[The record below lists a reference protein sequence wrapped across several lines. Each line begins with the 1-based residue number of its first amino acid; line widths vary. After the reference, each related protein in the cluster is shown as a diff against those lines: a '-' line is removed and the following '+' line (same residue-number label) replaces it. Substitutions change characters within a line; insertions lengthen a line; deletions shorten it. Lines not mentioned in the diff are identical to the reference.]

1 MSNHFNISNA
11 QKNIFLNKQNEQKYY
26 LKNQF
31 SQKTKNDN
39 NMNPTTVIIK
49 KNKKYSLI
57 NNNEKK
63 ENTKINDI
71 KTIKKEAKDNINDI
85 SEQTSKS
92 KNSSKKIKMPINTN
106 AKVVQVE
113 MNPKTLII
121 HKNSKKLGN
130 THNSNNL
137 RRSFN
142 PKNQNKT
149 SSVNKNNFNKDSNYN
164 FLKDENNEV
173 NRYLKNKSASKNYK
187 KKNDFLKASININI
201 FNNDLDEK
209 ANTIEEDKV
218 NKLLEKTKSNTNTD
232 LYRIEEE
239 NHPKLTPNP
248 NETNIKENEKD
259 SEKNNKQNLYNSAIN
274 NYTTDR
280 NFKRP
285 ILRKQTFQS
294 QISLGKENTKFNFEK
309 KHSLNI
315 NSSKQLIAFRNSLRD
330 ATRGSVNSSI
340 NNVLIPMLNQRK
352 ENNCFLNVIIQSLVH
367 LQNFKYDFLS
377 KENSDIYTKSKPV
390 YDLHDLI
397 KLYESEQ
404 IKYKNILDKNRDY
417 KIEPILSVNNL
428 RTSLNQIYNRYHKG
442 ESGDPMETMNSLFDL
457 IHEIYCKKM
466 RIDKNKIK
474 ACKCLAHKHFFLK
487 LAEIQ
492 LCPNCNNKKVQL
504 YDKDCFMYNIFIKE
518 IMDKLHG
525 KSFNSFKSKFFQKL
539 KEHNETFEEKK
550 KPRIPGCNCSEK
562 LMESYIK
569 STKLMGPIST
579 YLIINITWAEEFPSM
594 NEILKTFALLPVSEK
609 INNLFTFDESVK
621 NIINYTFSIKGIILY
636 GIYHYVCAIY
646 IKDENKWAVIDDKTI
661 KYIDVYFNL
670 IDSFLRNHLMPVGI
684 IYSKE
689 KKDALRESTINS
701 MCLNK
706 DEYNKLYQFCKDV
719 DKRRGLKT
727 SEIFQSKICFDE
739 SKGDYINNNLF
750 FSIFDSMNLY
760 NTNTNSKNTQE
771 LINNISISDKKNE
784 INNEVNNNEDS
795 NKKENKE
802 KDTNKKV
809 GGIFSFTSKFG
820 NDLKGGIIDFSI
832 NQPKES
838 INNNDNTKENKDDI
852 DFSNIGNNYED

>member
-1 MSNHFNISNA
+1 MSNYFNIRNA
-11 QKNIFLNKQNEQKYY
+11 QKNISLNKQNEQKYY
-26 LKNQF
+26 LKNQL
-31 SQKTKNDN
+31 SQKTKIDK
-39 NMNPTTVIIK
+39 NMNPSTVLK
-49 KNKKYSLI
+49 KNSKKYMLI
-57 NNNEKK
+57 NNNEKNGNMK
-63 ENTKINDI
+63 AYDI
-71 KTIKKEAKDNINDI
+71 KPIKKEEKDNIKDNI
-85 SEQTSKS
+85 SEQTSNT
-92 KNSSKKIKMPINTN
+92 KNSSKKIKMHINNTK

-113 MNPKTLII
+113 LNPKTLII

-130 THNSNNL
+130 ASNTNNL

-142 PKNQNKT
+142 PNNQIKN
-149 SSVNKNNFNKDSNYN
+149 SSTNKNNFNKGSNYN

-187 KKNDFLKASININI
+187 KKNDFLKASININL
-201 FNNDLDEK
+201 FNNDIEQT
-209 ANTIEEDKV
+209 ANDIEEDKV
-218 NKLLEKTKSNTNTD
+218 NKLLDKKRPNTNKD
-232 LYRIEEE
+232 LFRIEEE
-239 NHPKLTPNP
+239 NNLKLTPKSKEIN
-248 NETNIKENEKD
+248 NKEKEKEEKKNNSQIYNSSKEN
-259 SEKNNKQNLYNSAIN
+259 S
-274 NYTTDR
+274 
-280 NFKRP
+280 
-285 ILRKQTFQS
+285 
-294 QISLGKENTKFNFEK
+294 KFNLEK

-315 NSSKQLIAFRNSLRD
+315 NSSKELMAFRNSLRD
-330 ATRGSVNSSI
+330 AIRPSINSSL
-340 NNVLIPMLNQRK
+340 NNVLIPMLNRKK
-352 ENNCFLNVIIQSLVH
+352 ENNCFLNVIIQNLVH
-367 LQNFKYDFLS
+367 LQNFKYDFLT
-377 KENSDIYTKSKPV
+377 KENSDIYTKSKPI
-390 YDLHDLI
+390 YDFHNLI

-404 IKYKNILDKNRDY
+404 IKYKNILNKNKNY
-417 KIEPILSVNNL
+417 KIEPVLSVNNL
-428 RTSLNQIYNRYHKG
+428 RNSLNQVYNRYHRG

-474 ACKCLAHKHFFLK
+474 TCKCLAHKHFFLK

-525 KSFNSFKSKFFQKL
+525 KSFNSFKLKFFQKI
-539 KEHNETFEEKK
+539 KEHDEAFEEKK
-550 KPRIPGCNCSEK
+550 KPRLPGCNCTEK

-621 NIINYTFSIKGIILY
+621 NIIDYTFSIKGIILY

-661 KYIDVYFNL
+661 KYIDVYYNL

-689 KKDALRESTINS
+689 ENDALRESTINS
-701 MCLNK
+701 MSLTK

-750 FSIFDSMNLY
+750 FSIFDS
-760 NTNTNSKNTQE
+760 TNINNININSKNTQE
-771 LINNISISDKKNE
+771 LINNIKINDKKNE
-784 INNEVNNNEDS
+784 IKSES
-795 NKKENKE
+795 NKKEDLYNKENNKE
-802 KDTNKKV
+802 KDNKNNKI
-809 GGIFSFTSKFG
+809 GGIFSFSRKFG
-820 NDLKGGIIDFSI
+820 NDLKGGFIDFSI
-832 NQPKES
+832 NEPKES
-838 INNNDNTKENKDDI
+838 SNTKDDTKENKDDI
-852 DFSNIGNNYED
+852 DFSNIGNDYEE

>member
-11 QKNIFLNKQNEQKYY
+11 QKNNFLNKQSEQKYY

-31 SQKTKNDN
+31 SQKTKIDND
-39 NMNPTTVIIK
+39 MKPTTLIIQ
-49 KNKKYSLI
+49 KNKKHSLK

-63 ENTKINDI
+63 ENNKINDI
-71 KTIKKEAKDNINDI
+71 KTIKNEEKDNIKDI
-85 SEQTSKS
+85 CEQISQS
-92 KNSSKKIKMPINTN
+92 KNSSKKIKMPINN
-106 AKVVQVE
+106 AKAKVVQVE

-130 THNSNNL
+130 TPNSNNL

-142 PKNQNKT
+142 PSNQNKT
-149 SSVNKNNFNKDSNYN
+149 NSTNKNYFNKDSNYN

-173 NRYLKNKSASKNYK
+173 NRYLKNKSASKNHK
-187 KKNDFLKASININI
+187 KKNDFLKASININL
-201 FNNDLDEK
+201 FNNDLEQN
-209 ANTIEEDKV
+209 ANNIEEDKV
-218 NKLLEKTKSNTNTD
+218 NKLLEKTKPNTNRD

-239 NHPKLTPNP
+239 NNIKLTPNP
-248 NETNIKENEKD
+248 KETNIKEQEKE
-259 SEKNNKQNLYNSAIN
+259 SEKNNKQDLYNSAN
-274 NYTTDR
+274 YNYTTDKI
-280 NFKRP
+280 FKRS
-285 ILRKQTFQS
+285 IIRKQTFQS
-294 QISLGKENTKFNFEK
+294 QISLGKENTKFHFEK
-309 KHSLNI
+309 KNSLNI

-330 ATRGSVNSSI
+330 ATRGSINSSI
-340 NNVLIPMLNQRK
+340 NNVLIPMLNRRK
-352 ENNCFLNVIIQSLVH
+352 ENNCFLNVIIQNLVH

-377 KENSDIYTKSKPV
+377 KENSDVYVKSKPV
-390 YDLHDLI
+390 YDLHNLI

-404 IKYKNILDKNRDY
+404 IKYKNILDKNKNY
-417 KIEPILSVNNL
+417 KIEPIISVNNL
-428 RTSLNQIYNRYHKG
+428 RNSLNQIFTNRYHKG

-466 RIDKNKIK
+466 RIDKDKIK
-474 ACKCLAHKHFFLK
+474 TCKCLAHKHFFLK

-492 LCPNCNNKKVQL
+492 LCPKKKKKKVQL

-525 KSFNSFKSKFFQKL
+525 KSFNSFKLKFFQKL

-609 INNLFTFDESVK
+609 VNNLFTFDESVK

-689 KKDALRESTINS
+689 ENDALRESTINLMS
-701 MCLNK
+701 LTK

-750 FSIFDSMNLY
+750 FSIFDSTNFD

-771 LINNISISDKKNE
+771 LINNINISDKKNE
-784 INNEVNNNEDS
+784 INNEVNNTENS
-795 NKKENKE
+795 IKKENKE

-809 GGIFSFTSKFG
+809 GGIFSFSRKFG
-820 NDLKGGIIDFSI
+820 NDLKGGIIDFSV

-838 INNNDNTKENKDDI
+838 SNTKDDTNKDDI